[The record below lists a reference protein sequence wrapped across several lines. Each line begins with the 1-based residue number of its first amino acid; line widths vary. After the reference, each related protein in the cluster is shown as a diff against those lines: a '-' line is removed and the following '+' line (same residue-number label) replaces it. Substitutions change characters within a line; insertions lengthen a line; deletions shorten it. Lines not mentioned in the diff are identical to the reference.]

1 MQFEVIR
8 KSHKKSIIVGVTIFI
23 ILAIVLVVKFTFAE
37 YSLVK
42 SIKIAQGT
50 INYKIPDFKIM
61 AMYKQKE
68 ESNCTED
75 SCYNEMAEN
84 EVMPESG
91 YVINESKS
99 YCELNGNKDNNAK
112 IYTDDNGNH
121 VVSKIT
127 RGSRCYIYLDKVLTA
142 GETIL
147 GNVTVNSGTPDF
159 SKTAQ
164 AECSNTYACET
175 TNGVYKAKDN
185 DGESY
190 YFRGSVENNYVKF
203 AGFYWRII
211 RINGDGSIRLIYD
224 GTSAHA
230 NGTSTSESIAVTEVK
245 WSHKD
250 AYWNSSDD
258 NTYMNNN
265 AYVGLKYT
273 IGELRGLGT
282 KSNALQEL
290 EKWYT
295 SNLSKYANKIDTNA
309 GFCGDR
315 TPSTSNTTSNG
326 LGGTGTTETYYGASI
341 RLFNSDSSANS
352 SPVLTCENINDLYTI
367 SNSNKGNK
375 SLTYPIGLITA
386 DEVSM
391 AGGITTVRNS
401 GYYLYN
407 GQNYWTLS
415 PRNFKYTSAYMFFVD
430 DGGGN
435 NGNHMHA
442 TLGLRPVINIRSDT
456 KFIFTGTGDKGTITN
471 PYIAS

>member
-23 ILAIVLVVKFTFAE
+23 ILAIVLVVRFTFAK

-42 SIKIAQGT
+42 SIKIAEGT

-68 ESNCTED
+68 ESICTED

-127 RGSRCYIYLDKVLTA
+127 RGSRCYIYFDKVLTA

-203 AGFYWRII
+203 AEFYWRII

-230 NGTSTSESIAVTEVK
+230 NGTSTSDSIAVTEVK

-250 AYWNSSDD
+250 AYWNSSTD
-258 NTYMNNN
+258 N
-265 AYVGLKYT
+265 AYTKDNMYVGFKYT
-273 IGELRGLGT
+273 SGQVHGLGT
-282 KSNALQEL
+282 KSNALEQL
-290 EKWYT
+290 ETWYQN
-295 SNLSKYANKIDTNA
+295 NLVSYASKIEHQ
-309 GFCGDR
+309 CWILWR
-315 TPSTSNTTSNG
+315 
-326 LGGTGTTETYYGASI
+326 
-341 RLFNSDSSANS
+341 
-352 SPVLTCENINDLYTI
+352 
-367 SNSNKGNK
+367 
-375 SLTYPIGLITA
+375 
-386 DEVSM
+386 
-391 AGGITTVRNS
+391 
-401 GYYLYN
+401 
-407 GQNYWTLS
+407 
-415 PRNFKYTSAYMFFVD
+415 
-430 DGGGN
+430 
-435 NGNHMHA
+435 
-442 TLGLRPVINIRSDT
+442 
-456 KFIFTGTGDKGTITN
+456 
-471 PYIAS
+471 